1 MIKGFNGWNILWE
14 LEICLIARRTK
25 LLAQVGSITIYDEH
39 SFTSFLC
46 SICSFR
52 FTSLCKLFIIKSC
65 DLISCFWWQNYLFWP
80 QWKMM
85 LIFMFIYAYYI
96 INLSHEYILWNF
108 LFLLIMSKTFNKMV
122 KDYILLALK
131 IHWIIV

>member
-1 MIKGFNGWNILWE
+1 MYNNSSCLASFQQIPLLKRSLRIVSKGFNGWNILWE

-25 LLAQVGSITIYDEH
+25 LLAQVGNTYDEH

-46 SICSFR
+46 SKRIKLIVNFRICSFR

-65 DLISCFWWQNYLFWP
+65 DLISCFWWQKYLFWP

-85 LIFMFIYAYYI
+85 FIFMFNDAYY
-96 INLSHEYILWNF
+96 NHQSF
-108 LFLLIMSKTFNKMV
+108 AKV
-122 KDYILLALK
+122 
-131 IHWIIV
+131 